1 MLPSPPPPFA
11 QKWLCRGPETPVAP
25 AAVGLGVVPVA
36 GISQRVE
43 RPSRVTRRRWK
54 GRNRTNI
61 KYHRAIGRN
70 KVPAH
75 AENGQRLNTFQLCA
89 ELMRIPVSSTPLPEA
104 RTELAVSLICLK
116 GFWSDGI
123 TEKAE
128 LHLVL

>member
-1 MLPSPPPPFA
+1 MLPSPPPPPFA

-75 AENGQRLNTFQLCA
+75 AEMENGQRCA
-89 ELMRIPVSSTPLPEA
+89 ELMRIPLSSALLPEA
-104 RTELAVSLICLK
+104 RTELAVSLIYLK